1 MTLDR
6 VLALL
11 SLIALACVAGTGAA
25 RIVALARA
33 GVWVLPIDRE
43 RRPLEALSDLVA
55 VIVMAAF
62 VWEAVATAVAPG
74 WRILGLPR
82 LPQDLP
88 WAALRGLGVPVAAA
102 GVALYVLALRDLG
115 LSWRFTIDRE
125 RPGELV
131 THGIFARSRNPIYV
145 ALMLLAAGVALMLGS
160 PLLIVLACAC
170 PLYFA
175 LLVRREETFLARH
188 YDGAYE
194 DYCARTPRWFAL

>member
-1 MTLDR
+1 MTLDGL
-6 VLALL
+6 LALL
-11 SLIALACVAGTGAA
+11 SMIALACVAAFGAA

-43 RRPLEALSDLVA
+43 RSVPEALGDLIA
-55 VIVMAAF
+55 VIVMATF
-62 VWEAVATAVAPG
+62 VWEAVATAIAPG

-82 LPQDLP
+82 LPGDLP
-88 WAALRGLGVPVAAA
+88 WAALRVLGVPVAAA
-102 GVALYVLALRDLG
+102 AVALYVVALRDLG

-160 PLLIVLACAC
+160 PLLVALACAC

-175 LLVRREETFLARH
+175 TLVRREEAFLARH
-188 YDGAYE
+188 YGQAFEEYR
-194 DYCARTPRWFAL
+194 ARTPRWLG